1 MAKPVLK
8 KITPFD
14 ATKDYTVS
22 FAWNGNRSYSN
33 RIIIYRNENLDVVYD
48 HTVTTFKLE
57 QTIPANTLVN
67 GKKYI
72 IKCQS
77 FDHEGVESPLS
88 EGVLFYTFA
97 TPDFLFSN
105 LTEII
110 TNASYN
116 ATIYYYSPDFE
127 DIDSYKFYLYDST
140 KRQLLES
147 NSLYDDVDISY
158 TYRGLESNTHYYIR
172 CIGVTINGMALDTG
186 YIEIYV
192 TYENPGTYS
201 RLYAVNKPEQGCISL
216 ETNLIIIQYNGTEEF
231 EYKDGMINLIDKT
244 LVYDEGFLIENDFT
258 LILRGL
264 HLWGTREILRMQNEN
279 HGLSLS
285 SHIYGDGKLRFKLKV
300 PNGVSNYILYSEPL
314 QFTDKDMITICLRR
328 INHVYQLK
336 TFFKVNFVPEGNYW
350 FGRTKP
356 KLNVEKYDTW
366 FVTDETLTKV
376 LKEDMTIFTGDDDV
390 SNAKKHD
397 IWIGGV

>member
-1 MAKPVLK
+1 MAKPIIK

-22 FAWNGNRSYSN
+22 FAWTGNRSYSN

-48 HTVTTFKLE
+48 HTATTYKLE
-57 QTIPANTLVN
+57 QTIPADTLVN
-67 GKKYI
+67 GKSYI

-88 EGVLFYTFA
+88 DGTMFYTFH
-97 TPDFLFSN
+97 TPVFQFSN
-105 LTEII
+105 LTDTI
-110 TNASYN
+110 TNSSFN
-116 ATIYYYSPDFE
+116 AIINYYSSDFE

-140 KRQLLES
+140 QRELLQS
-147 NSLYDDVDISY
+147 GTLYDEIDVSY

-172 CIGVTINGMALDTG
+172 CVGVTINGMALDTG
-186 YIEIYV
+186 YVEIFV
-192 TYENPGTYS
+192 NYENPTAYS
-201 RLYAVNKPEQGCISL
+201 RLYAVNKPDRGCISL

-231 EYKDGMINLIDKT
+231 EYQDGMINLIDKT
-244 LVYDEGFLIENDFT
+244 LYYDEGFLIEGDFT

-264 HLWGTREILRMQNEN
+264 HLWGTREILRMKNER

-285 SHIYGDGKLRFKLKV
+285 SRIYSDGNLRFKLKV

-314 QFTDKDMITICLRR
+314 SFTDKDMITICLRR
-328 INHVYQLK
+328 INNVYQLK
-336 TFFKVNFVPEGNYW
+336 VFFKVNFVPEGNYW

-356 KLNVEKYDTW
+356 KTNVEKYDTW

-376 LKEDMTIFTGDDDV
+376 LKEDITIFTDDDAGT
-390 SNAKKHD
+390 AKKHD